1 MDVTVIKLRHPF
13 FFLLKTTMN
22 NNRSAIYNMTVKI
35 TAEIVTWLII
45 SVLLFVTL
53 FCWYR
58 MFDSIDPLVSFLW
71 LIPSLPL
78 AAVSFLAMRNVIRF
92 YKK

>member
-1 MDVTVIKLRHPF
+1 MT
-13 FFLLKTTMN
+13 TTMN
-22 NNRSAIYNMTVKI
+22 NHSTIYSTAVKI

-53 FCWYR
+53 FCWYN

-78 AAVSFLAMRNVIRF
+78 AAVSFLSLRNVIRCY